1 MAMTMHAQAH
11 RSPTLPLTAMGVLV
25 VVVLLAV
32 AASRWLM
39 APADDDAAGP
49 IVAERLLRFEDR
61 ADGGIDVIDARLG
74 RRIDTVAPGSN
85 GFLRS
90 AMRGLVRE
98 RKRRGIGDALPFALS
113 ARADGRLI
121 LLDPGTGRRIDLE
134 AFGPTNAGAFAQLLA
149 PAKAH
154 PERPA

>member
-1 MAMTMHAQAH
+1 VITAQAQA
-11 RSPTLPLTAMGVLV
+11 RSSPTLPLAAIGVLLV
-25 VVVLLAV
+25 AVLLAV
-32 AASRWLM
+32 GASRWL
-39 APADDDAAGP
+39 AAAAETDDASP
-49 IVAERLLRFEDR
+49 VVAERLLRFEDR

-74 RRIDTVAPGSN
+74 SRIDTVAPGSN

-98 RKRRGIGDALPFALS
+98 RKRRAIGAALPFELS
-113 ARADGRLI
+113 AHADGRLT

-134 AFGPTNAGAFAQLLA
+134 AFGAANAGAFARLLPHPLA
-149 PAKAH
+149 Q